1 MDVKAL
7 NKRID
12 AFKTRNTKLAQDL
25 HDLGMLCLEHLAAHN
40 DTMPLNRLVLAL
52 VRGQHQPFGSWCMAF
67 GAVVRTNDKKKAET
81 QPLSFAKD
89 KATDL
94 AAAAEKP
101 WYEFADD
108 AQTGMDKA
116 FDLQVAIRSLLKK
129 ASGKA
134 TEQQV
139 ALLKDIAK
147 IASVDSSALVA
158 KEAPKA
164 EEPKAATAVEGEPT
178 IV

>member
-12 AFKTRNTKLAQDL
+12 EFKTRNTKIAQDL

-67 GAVVRTNDKKKAET
+67 GAVVRTTDKKKAET

-89 KATDL
+89 KVTDL
-94 AAAAEKP
+94 INAAEKP

-108 AQTGMDKA
+108 AVTGMNKA
-116 FDLQVAIRSLLKK
+116 FDLQIEFRKLIKRAKDT
-129 ASGKA
+129 A
-134 TEQQV
+134 TPQQR
-139 ALLKDIAK
+139 AMLIEMGK
-147 IASVDSSALVA
+147 IASVDTSALVV
-158 KEAPKA
+158 KEEPKA
-164 EEPKAATAVEGEPT
+164 EEPAAAVEGET
-178 IV
+178 AIV

>member
-12 AFKTRNTKLAQDL
+12 AFKTRNTKLAADL
-25 HDLGMLCLEHLAAHN
+25 HELGMLCLAHLAAHN

-67 GAVVRTNDKKKAET
+67 GAVVRTADKKKAEM
-81 QPLSFAKD
+81 QPLSYAKD
-89 KATDL
+89 KVTDL
-94 AAAAEKP
+94 VAAAEKP

-108 AQTGMDKA
+108 AATGMAKA
-116 FDLQVAIRSLLKK
+116 FDLQVEFRKLIKRAKDT
-129 ASGKA
+129 A
-134 TEQQV
+134 TPQQRAMLV
-139 ALLKDIAK
+139 EMGK
-147 IASVDSSALVA
+147 IASVDTSALTIV
-158 KEAPKA
+158 
-164 EEPKAATAVEGEPT
+164 EEPKAEVPAETAVEGTPT

>member
-94 AAAAEKP
+94 AGAVMVSLASAAWNLCAWARKP
-101 WYEFADD
+101 CA
-108 AQTGMDKA
+108 G
-116 FDLQVAIRSLLKK
+116 LL
-129 ASGKA
+129 S
-134 TEQQV
+134 
-139 ALLKDIAK
+139 K
-147 IASVDSSALVA
+147 ILMKPA
-158 KEAPKA
+158 
-164 EEPKAATAVEGEPT
+164 
-178 IV
+178 